1 MRKRKENKSYELPI
15 GLNSDMLRPTFW
27 GIGMLMPKRIDEKKE
42 NERKEKKIALQMCIS
57 LYNVNFIY
65 RHKKINRQS
74 K

>member
-1 MRKRKENKSYELPI
+1 
-15 GLNSDMLRPTFW
+15 
-27 GIGMLMPKRIDEKKE
+27 MPKRIDEKKE